1 MDWEGGER
9 DERSMRRDRPTKM
22 QANRICENIVQHE
35 HKTLSFPNKKEC
47 ICILPLRIMED
58 RQAYADLPTR
68 QKRQLSPDVIV
79 LSEPS

>member
-1 MDWEGGER
+1 
-9 DERSMRRDRPTKM
+9 MRRDKPTNM

-35 HKTLSFPNKKEC
+35 QKTLSCSNKKEC
-47 ICILPLRIMED
+47 ICNLPLRIIEE
-58 RQAYADLPTR
+58 RQANADLPTR